1 MATPLLDQGV
11 RITLRWSSAGAG
23 VPSARLETANKKRP
37 DKPSRRL
44 PIQQIRRLDI
54 QAFNLCAL
62 RESESFSSTIPVL
75 ITGPQG
81 FECPVLFTGDPEPAM
96 D

>member
-37 DKPSRRL
+37 DEPSRRL

>member
-1 MATPLLDQGV
+1 MPGSKPQT
-11 RITLRWSSAGAG
+11 
-23 VPSARLETANKKRP
+23 KKRP
-37 DKPSRRL
+37 DEPSGRL
-44 PIQQIRRLDI
+44 PIQQIRTLDI

-62 RESESFSSTIPVL
+62 PESESFSSTIPVL

-81 FECPVLFTGDPEPAM
+81 FEYPVLFTADPEPAM

>member
-1 MATPLLDQGV
+1 M
-11 RITLRWSSAGAG
+11 RITLRWSSAGSG

-37 DKPSRRL
+37 DEPSGRL

-81 FECPVLFTGDPEPAM
+81 FQRPVLFTADPEPAM

>member
-1 MATPLLDQGV
+1 MVVGWC
-11 RITLRWSSAGAG
+11 RSAQC
-23 VPSARLETANKKRP
+23 RLETANKKRP
-37 DKPSRRL
+37 DEPSRRL

>member
-1 MATPLLDQGV
+1 MVVGWCRSPQCQARNRKQKTPRRAEQK
-11 RITLRWSSAGAG
+11 SA
-23 VPSARLETANKKRP
+23 
-37 DKPSRRL
+37 
-44 PIQQIRRLDI
+44 IQQIRRLDI

-81 FECPVLFTGDPEPAM
+81 FECPVLFTGDRNRRWTSRKIQGLKP
-96 D
+96 DT

>member
-1 MATPLLDQGV
+1 MLGSKP
-11 RITLRWSSAGAG
+11 
-23 VPSARLETANKKRP
+23 PNKKRP
-37 DKPSRRL
+37 DEPSGRL

-62 RESESFSSTIPVL
+62 CESESFSSTSPVL

-81 FECPVLFTGDPEPAM
+81 FECPVLFTAESEPAM

>member
-1 MATPLLDQGV
+1 MPN
-11 RITLRWSSAGAG
+11 
-23 VPSARLETANKKRP
+23 ARLEAANKKRP
-37 DKPSRRL
+37 DEPSGRL
-44 PIQQIRRLDI
+44 PIPQICRLDI

-62 RESESFSSTIPVL
+62 CESESFSSTSPVL

-81 FECPVLFTGDPEPAM
+81 FECPVLFTADPEPVM

>member
-1 MATPLLDQGV
+1 MVVGWCRTAQCQ
-11 RITLRWSSAGAG
+11 
-23 VPSARLETANKKRP
+23 ARSREQKRP
-37 DKPSRRL
+37 DEPSGRL
-44 PIQQIRRLDI
+44 PILQIYRVDI

-62 RESESFSSTIPVL
+62 CESESFSSTSPVP

-81 FECPVLFTGDPEPAM
+81 FECPVLFTADPEPAM

>member
-1 MATPLLDQGV
+1 MPG
-11 RITLRWSSAGAG
+11 S
-23 VPSARLETANKKRP
+23 
-37 DKPSRRL
+37 KPQTKNAQTRRAVGL

-62 RESESFSSTIPVL
+62 RESESFSSTSPVL

-81 FECPVLFTGDPEPAM
+81 FECPVLFTADPEPVM

>member
-1 MATPLLDQGV
+1 MTTPLLEQG
-11 RITLRWSSAGAG
+11 LR
-23 VPSARLETANKKRP
+23 
-37 DKPSRRL
+37 
-44 PIQQIRRLDI
+44 I

-62 RESESFSSTIPVL
+62 RESESFSSPIRVL

-81 FECPVLFTGDPEPAM
+81 FERPVLFTADPQPAM

>member
-1 MATPLLDQGV
+1 MPGSKPQT
-11 RITLRWSSAGAG
+11 
-23 VPSARLETANKKRP
+23 KKRR
-37 DKPSRRL
+37 DEPSGRL

-81 FECPVLFTGDPEPAM
+81 FECPVLFTADPEPAM